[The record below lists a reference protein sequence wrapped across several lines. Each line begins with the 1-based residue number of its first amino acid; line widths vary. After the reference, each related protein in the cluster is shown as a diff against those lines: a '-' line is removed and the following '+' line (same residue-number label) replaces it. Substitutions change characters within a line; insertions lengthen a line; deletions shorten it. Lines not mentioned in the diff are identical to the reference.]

1 MGPPDAISASLC
13 LCLHSDVS
21 WPPTSQDQKRAHS
34 LQRPVALSQEQE
46 SHALQREVPL
56 QLQVC
61 GHAGVF
67 CFYSPSR
74 IIGGVLTV
82 CCLIC
87 SACDRKPAS
96 GFKPETP
103 PSTPVSPRGPT
114 STAGTHPLSERIP
127 PPHPHVANP
136 SPGRRPVHLRQPTQG
151 SAGSPEQPVQGHSP
165 PFVVPC
171 ASINQHASTLT
182 SEHR

>member
-1 MGPPDAISASLC
+1 MAPHQSRSKESPLPPKTCRLVARTGVPCPSERSAFTATGLSLFF
-13 LCLHSDVS
+13 
-21 WPPTSQDQKRAHS
+21 
-34 LQRPVALSQEQE
+34 
-46 SHALQREVPL
+46 
-56 QLQVC
+56 
-61 GHAGVF
+61 VF
-67 CFYSPSR
+67 FNSPSM
-74 IIGGVLTV
+74 IGGVLTV
-82 CCLIC
+82 ACLIC
-87 SACDRKPAS
+87 SACDRKPTS

-103 PSTPVSPRGPT
+103 PSTPVSPCGPT

-136 SPGRRPVHLRQPTQG
+136 TPGRHPVHLRQPTQG

-171 ASINQHASTLT
+171 ASINQHASTLA